1 MNLHEVVKKRRSIR
15 NYLTDVD
22 WEDIIEVIEL
32 AQNTPSAFNMQCVRV
47 VLAKEKAHA
56 KIWEIVLSKVIP
68 VTDPK
73 NLDATKEK
81 IKKLSS
87 GAGTLLIYIDN
98 EVVEGLAKKFPL
110 YATHFKQWAIEEVG
124 MFQYLLWLGLTDK
137 GYGASLQHYNPL
149 IDDEIAIHFR
159 LENDWKLV
167 SQIPFGKPNESPQTK
182 TLEPL
187 DKILQIKID

>member
-98 EVVEGLAKKFPL
+98 EVVEGLANKFPL